1 MRPLPPSIFLPTT
14 AGSGSDISQF
24 CIVTDVERRLKMS
37 IISRSLV
44 PNISIIDPLVLLTK
58 SEELIVASAIDAFAH
73 AVESYLSLL
82 SSPFTEHQAI
92 MAKGLT
98 KEELTGCYACHTTG
112 YGHPGGF
119 TGFDSTPE
127 MANAGCEVC
136 HGPGSIH
143 AETAD
148 PAAIKGKP
156 TIADCETCHNASRVR
171 AFGYK
176 PLLQGG
182 AH

>member
-1 MRPLPPSIFLPTT
+1 MGWRRTALATVLGLACLGLALPQGAFCAEAEEAHYVGSKICGGCHPTQY
-14 AGSGSDISQF
+14 ASFMKYSKKAHSSKS
-24 CIVTDVERRLKMS
+24 VRL
-37 IISRSLV
+37 
-44 PNISIIDPLVLLTK
+44 
-58 SEELIVASAIDAFAH
+58 
-73 AVESYLSLL
+73 
-82 SSPFTEHQAI
+82 

-98 KEELTGCYACHTTG
+98 TEELTGCYACHTTG
-112 YGHPGGF
+112 YGRPGGF
-119 TGFDSTPE
+119 TSFEGTPE

-136 HGPGSIH
+136 HGPGSTH
-143 AETAD
+143 TETAD